1 MPFEAAGVTS
11 KLTGT
16 RSPWV
21 KLVAVLGVVTVG
33 AGRLAALMV
42 KGSSE
47 SSEESQLPVPST
59 YQTRAR

>member
-1 MPFEAAGVTS
+1 M
-11 KLTGT
+11 
-16 RSPWV
+16 

-33 AGRLAALMV
+33 VGRLAALMV
-42 KGSSE
+42 KGSSA